1 MCEACKKPFY
11 ITTPIY
17 YPSDK
22 LHIGHTYC
30 TVATDAMA
38 RYKRL
43 QGYDVMFLTGTDEH
57 GQKIEDKAKAAGVTP
72 QQFVDNIVAGPKGIL
87 DLWKLMNISNDR
99 FIRTTDDYHVEAIQ
113 KIFRKMYENGDIYK
127 GEYKGKYCTP
137 CESFWTESQLVDGKC
152 PDCGREVHDASEEAY
167 FFRLSKYAGRVRE
180 LLTTTDYLQPKSRV
194 NEMINNFIDPGL
206 EDLCVSRTSF
216 TWGVPVDFDPG
227 HVVYVWVDAL
237 FNYTTAL
244 GFMNEKYQDYEKY
257 WPADVHFVGKEIVRF
272 HSIIWPAM
280 LMSMGMPLPKHVYG
294 HGWLVM
300 DGGKMSK
307 SKGEFLTVSL
317 LEQKQRI
324 ESLYGESR
332 STIAPVHF
340 SVSTQRYPFTEDAFL
355 EMLQQNQENRYQ
367 YTLKETSMDGVI
379 DDVYDHRADIG
390 VIFLTKLTEKI
401 VCRLLDGRELT
412 FHELAAVP
420 PCVYVR
426 KGHPLT
432 QLEHVSEADLE
443 GYPYSSFEQAQ
454 GVAVDFSEELPMVSM
469 RKPSKA
475 IIVNNRSTAM
485 NVLANTDAY
494 STGSGLLAE
503 HLSPANVVTIPL
515 ADKDPVRLGWIY
527 PQNAKLSSHAEEFV
541 RLLEQS
547 IQRSIAYTSSLH
559 RQIVGK

>member
-1 MCEACKKPFY
+1 MTFQQ
-11 ITTPIY
+11 
-17 YPSDK
+17 
-22 LHIGHTYC
+22 LTYVVEISKC
-30 TVATDAMA
+30 
-38 RYKRL
+38 
-43 QGYDVMFLTGTDEH
+43 GS
-57 GQKIEDKAKAAGVTP
+57 INKAAHKLFLS
-72 QQFVDNIVAGPKGIL
+72 QSGI
-87 DLWKLMNISNDR
+87 S
-99 FIRTTDDYHVEAIQ
+99 TA
-113 KIFRKMYENGDIYK
+113 
-127 GEYKGKYCTP
+127 
-137 CESFWTESQLVDGKC
+137 
-152 PDCGREVHDASEEAY
+152 
-167 FFRLSKYAGRVRE
+167 VRE
-180 LLTTTDYLQPKSRV
+180 LEEELGIKFFVRSNRGV
-194 NEMINNFIDPGL
+194 E
-206 EDLCVSRTSF
+206 F
-216 TWGVPVDFDPG
+216 TP
-227 HVVYVWVDAL
+227 
-237 FNYTTAL
+237 
-244 GFMNEKYQDYEKY
+244 E
-257 WPADVHFVGKEIVRF
+257 GKE
-272 HSIIWPAM
+272 
-280 LMSMGMPLPKHVYG
+280 
-294 HGWLVM
+294 
-300 DGGKMSK
+300 
-307 SKGEFLTVSL
+307 FLGYAVSL

-332 STIAPVHF
+332 STIAPAHF

-401 VCRLLDGRELT
+401 VCRLLDARELT

-515 ADKDPVRLGWIY
+515 AGKDPVRLGWIY
-527 PQNAKLSSHAEEFV
+527 PQNAKLSYHAEGFV